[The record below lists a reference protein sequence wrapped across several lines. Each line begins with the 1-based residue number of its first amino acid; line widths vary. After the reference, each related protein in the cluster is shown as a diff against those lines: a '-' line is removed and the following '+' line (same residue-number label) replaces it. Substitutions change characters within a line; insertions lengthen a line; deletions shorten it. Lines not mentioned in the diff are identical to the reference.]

1 MDERLDQLEAG
12 IITAYANGDLESAQS
27 VARDAARLEWQLD
40 GPEGLRAMAVAQ
52 KAQEAVALIQA
63 GVVVRSLRR
72 VDL

>member
-1 MDERLDQLEAG
+1 MDERLDKLEAG
-12 IITAYANGDLESAQS
+12 IVTAYANGDLASAQS
-27 VARDAARLEWQLD
+27 VARDAARLEWQLQ
-40 GPEGLRAMAVAQ
+40 GPERERAMAIAE